1 MDTETYKTIMQE
13 ALNVIEKAKEA
24 VRKAEEDARNLYDKQ
39 AHELTEKYSDLVGKI
54 VDCKNCAYSGVGIYC
69 VRNSWTE
76 PFRMEV
82 ASILARNDR
91 CQQSDVVIF

>member
-24 VRKAEEDARNLYDKQ
+24 VRKAEE
-39 AHELTEKYSDLVGKI
+39 I

-76 PFRMEV
+76 PFK
-82 ASILARNDR
+82 
-91 CQQSDVVIF
+91 DVGCEYFSKK